1 MVAPRTLPPSNGR
14 VQMEPRRR
22 PFIDARAA
30 DRAVD
35 GAAMSTELHHIE
47 LGRLA
52 GFRGFADRLGRPGS
66 RYLMPG
72 LLGLPVLLIV
82 GFATWFIWSA
92 FDSDSAESEPAQSS
106 TTAIE
111 TAAPPATA
119 AILNAPAS
127 AEAPATTAH
136 APPPGAEVPPINGL
150 SISSQ
155 SWRRGGL
162 GSKALVTFTLR
173 NNNDYAVKD
182 IELVCAF
189 ARADG
194 SHLTDRKRVITDTV
208 NMKSRKTFAR
218 MLVGFVNVN
227 ASRAKC
233 AAVAAN
239 RT

>member
-1 MVAPRTLPPSNGR
+1 
-14 VQMEPRRR
+14 
-22 PFIDARAA
+22 
-30 DRAVD
+30 
-35 GAAMSTELHHIE
+35 MSTELHPTE

-52 GFRGFADRLGRPGS
+52 GLRGFSDRLGRPGS
-66 RYLMPG
+66 RYLKSG
-72 LLGLPVLLIV
+72 LLSLPLLLIV
-82 GFATWFIWSA
+82 GLATWFIWSA

-106 TTAIE
+106 TAATE

-119 AILNAPAS
+119 AYAPA
-127 AEAPATTAH
+127 PAA
-136 APPPGAEVPPINGL
+136 GAEVPPINGL

-162 GSKALVTFTLR
+162 GSQALVTFTLR

-189 ARADG
+189 ARQDG
-194 SHLTDRKRVITDTV
+194 SHLTDRKRVIPDIV

-233 AAVAAN
+233 APVAAN
-239 RT
+239 RS

>member
-1 MVAPRTLPPSNGR
+1 
-14 VQMEPRRR
+14 MEPWRR

-35 GAAMSTELHHIE
+35 GAAMSTELPHIE
-47 LGRLA
+47 LGWLA
-52 GFRGFADRLGRPGS
+52 GFRGFSDRLGRTGQ
-66 RYLMPG
+66 RYLKPG

-82 GFATWFIWSA
+82 GLAAWFIWSA
-92 FDSDSAESEPAQSS
+92 SDSDSAESEPELPS
-106 TTAIE
+106 TAAIE
-111 TAAPPATA
+111 SAAPPSNAAMPNAPASVETPATA
-119 AILNAPAS
+119 AY
-127 AEAPATTAH
+127 
-136 APPPGAEVPPINGL
+136 APPPAAGAEVPPSNGL

-189 ARADG
+189 ARRDG
-194 SHLTDRKRVITDTV
+194 SHLTDRKRIISDTV

-239 RT
+239 RS

>member
-1 MVAPRTLPPSNGR
+1 
-14 VQMEPRRR
+14 MEPWRRL
-22 PFIDARAA
+22 FIDARAA

-52 GFRGFADRLGRPGS
+52 GFRGFSDRLGRPGS

-82 GFATWFIWSA
+82 GLATWFIWSA

-106 TTAIE
+106 TAAIE
-111 TAAPPATA
+111 AAAPPETPATA
-119 AILNAPAS
+119 AYA
-127 AEAPATTAH
+127 
-136 APPPGAEVPPINGL
+136 PGAEVPPINGL

-189 ARADG
+189 ARHDG
-194 SHLTDRKRVITDTV
+194 SHLTDRKRVIPDTV

-218 MLVGFVNVN
+218 MLVGFVNIN

-233 AAVAAN
+233 APVAAN
-239 RT
+239 RS